1 MRYLRISCFAANED
15 PHFLWISMHLFLCP
29 HWIGP
34 STKNHFLIACESPVK
49 SIYIIYIYISSLVIL
64 INKLGTRPGIYQ
76 LIGGATANPT
86 VKALMNREMDV
97 GLPGVGTSKLTCF
110 TCRLGVQCFFNEVLV

>member
-49 SIYIIYIYISSLVIL
+49 SIYYHIPSHLDPQQTWHQAWHLSVDWWCHCQSHRQGTDESRNGRRFARSGDLEAHLLYVPAWSSI
-64 INKLGTRPGIYQ
+64 
-76 LIGGATANPT
+76 
-86 VKALMNREMDV
+86 
-97 GLPGVGTSKLTCF
+97 
-110 TCRLGVQCFFNEVLV
+110 FFNEVLV